1 LTGQSGDPGCDRS
14 GAGRTAAG
22 AAGSIA
28 DGIAGIQGN
37 VQRWLLR
44 SGAENMR
51 REVGDQ
57 FRKAFGGG
65 QDDKGD
71 PWGKATTETP
81 PDGST
86 EAPEC
91 AWCPVCRTARRMRES
106 GTPKNG
112 LAGAGDAVAAAV
124 QEALSAFDAF
134 LSMRPPAPRTSGR
147 PDHDPDGRG

>member
-1 LTGQSGDPGCDRS
+1 MTGQYGGDPGSDR
-14 GAGRTAAG
+14 AG
-22 AAGSIA
+22 AASAAGSVA
-28 DGIAGIQGN
+28 DGIASIQGSL
-37 VQRWLLR
+37 QRWLLR

-65 QDDKGD
+65 HGDKGD
-71 PWGKATTETP
+71 AWSTATTEP
-81 PDGST
+81 PDSSA

-106 GTPKNG
+106 GTPLGG

-124 QEALSAFDAF
+124 QEALSAFDSL

-147 PDHDPDGRG
+147 PDHDSDGRG